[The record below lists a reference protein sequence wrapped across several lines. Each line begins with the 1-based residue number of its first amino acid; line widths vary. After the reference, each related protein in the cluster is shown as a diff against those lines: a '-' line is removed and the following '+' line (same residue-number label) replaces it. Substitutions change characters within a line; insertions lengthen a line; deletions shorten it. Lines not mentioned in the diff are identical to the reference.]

1 MIYRVLAASAV
12 LLAACGDS
20 SSSEPPE
27 PSDAVYITLA
37 QDAVKQRLRDPDS
50 AEFSDVHVS
59 RRAGV
64 VAVCGYVNSRNGF
77 GGMSGRQR
85 FISGGATGLE
95 EDFAEGEM
103 DASWAQLC

>member
-1 MIYRVLAASAV
+1 MIYRVLAASTV
-12 LLAACGDS
+12 LMAACGS
-20 SSSEPPE
+20 PSSESAE
-27 PSDAVYITLA
+27 PFDATYITLA
-37 QDAVKQRLRDPDS
+37 QDAVRQRLRDPDS
-50 AEFSDVHVS
+50 AEFSEIHVS

-77 GGMSGRQR
+77 GGMGGRQR

-103 DASWAQLC
+103 DASWARLC